1 MLIHD
6 HPIEVGQLVSATIG
20 ALCAFGL
27 LYRADQARR
36 VYRKRGENDP
46 DVMATAASN
55 IRDEGFRLSMHLLF
69 VVIGIVTIVLES
81 SNQVLNEREHI
92 IRWILII
99 GSSLIMAQSFM
110 VWRDDVRFARMPPRH
125 DRRAGERT
133 P

>member
-6 HPIEVGQLVSATIG
+6 HPIEMAQLISAMIG
-20 ALCAFGL
+20 AFCAVGL

-36 VYRKRGENDP
+36 LYRKRGENDP
-46 DVMATAASN
+46 DVIATAASN
-55 IRDEGFRLSMHLLF
+55 IRDEGFRLSMNLLF

-81 SNQVLNEREHI
+81 PNQTMNEREHI
-92 IRWILII
+92 VRWILII
-99 GSSLIMAQSFM
+99 GSALIMAQSFM

-125 DRRAGERT
+125 DRRAGERK